1 MWLSLAFLSAALLGL
16 YDVAKKKSLSGNAV
30 LPVLLLNTLFSS
42 LLFLPAILS
51 AELGLGWF
59 DSTPLAASRGTA
71 EAHALVAVKS
81 VIVLTSWIFG
91 YFGMKHL
98 PLTIVGPVNAT
109 RPVLV
114 LVGALAVFGERL
126 NGFQWI
132 GVALALTSLV
142 LLSRSGRREGVDFR
156 HNVWILCLA
165 AAAVTG
171 AASGLYDE
179 YIMTRLDPAFVQ
191 SWYNLYQLGMM
202 AVVTALLWLP
212 RRAASPFRWSWAIPL
227 ISVFLSAAD
236 FAYFCALREPDAM
249 ISVVSMVRRG
259 SVVVSFLCGA
269 LLFGE
274 RNLRAKAVD
283 LGFVLLGMLFLW
295 LGSR

>member
-51 AELGLGWF
+51 TELGLGWF

-171 AASGLYDE
+171 AASGLYDK